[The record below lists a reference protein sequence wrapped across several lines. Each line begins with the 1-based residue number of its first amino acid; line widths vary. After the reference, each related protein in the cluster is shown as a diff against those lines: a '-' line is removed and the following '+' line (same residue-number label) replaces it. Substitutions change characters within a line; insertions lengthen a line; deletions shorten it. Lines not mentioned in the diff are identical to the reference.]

1 MDSSSGAKRVWP
13 AIWNGIKC
21 RCPKC
26 GRGRLFRGY
35 LTQVDHCAA
44 CGEPL
49 AKYQV
54 GLLLPLVVITVMVH
68 VIAFVMLE
76 LELSGRG
83 SPVLYLYVLVPLS
96 VLVPL
101 AILPFSKGAIIGLFW
116 AKNWS
121 DEQER

>member
-1 MDSSSGAKRVWP
+1 MVEQELNRRFRRQPCTLTPESGP
-13 AIWNGIKC
+13 
-21 RCPKC
+21 
-26 GRGRLFRGY
+26 
-35 LTQVDHCAA
+35 
-44 CGEPL
+44 
-49 AKYQV
+49 
-54 GLLLPLVVITVMVH
+54 

-96 VLVPL
+96 VVVPL

>member
-1 MDSSSGAKRVWP
+1 MEEGKRRVWP
-13 AIWNGIKC
+13 AIGNGIRC

-26 GRGRLFRGY
+26 GKGRLFLRY
-35 LTQVDHCAA
+35 LAQVDNCSV

-49 AKYQV
+49 ARYQA

-76 LELSGRG
+76 LELSGHG
-83 SPVLYLYVLVPLS
+83 SPALYLYVLVPLS
-96 VLVPL
+96 LIVPL
-101 AILPFSKGAIIGLFW
+101 AILPFSKGAIIGLLW